1 MRVNDEAPGNLLPSI
16 SRLLKEVGAL
26 DLWRAVD
33 FAAVSRQPVFGTE
46 KWRKSISDFLRWSGS
61 TLDVSGDVSV
71 FELILSHGRLGALA
85 LFKAFREHLIER
97 GGSFEEADQQLEAL
111 RTVVSM
117 AAHWLRLIDWH
128 LDGAEG
134 LAPADF
140 KPRHG
145 ERWTI
150 ELPADLA
157 ERLKNAAYWTPG
169 FMPISALLER
179 LVAEKVFELEKA
191 NGGPFPPR
199 LRDSRPVEVQRSVP
213 EPQDRTVRSFWKKP
227 PEVAV
232 RAAPLLP
239 QRATPPQKQH

>member
-1 MRVNDEAPGNLLPSI
+1 MNSEAPGNLLPSI

-26 DLWRAVD
+26 DLSRSVD

-46 KWRKSISDFLRWSGS
+46 PWRKSISDFLRWSGS
-61 TLDVSGDVSV
+61 TLAVSGDVSV
-71 FELILSHGRLGALA
+71 FELILCHGRVGALA

-97 GGSFEEADQQLEAL
+97 GGPFEEVNQRLEAL

-117 AAHWLRLIDWH
+117 AAHWLRLIDWD
-128 LDGAEG
+128 LDEAQG

-140 KPRHG
+140 KARQG
-145 ERWTI
+145 ERWTV

-157 ERLKNAAYWTPG
+157 ERLKNAAHWTPG
-169 FMPISALLER
+169 LLPIAALIER
-179 LVAEKVFELEKA
+179 LVAEKVSELEKA
-191 NGGPFPPR
+191 YGGSFPPR

-227 PEVAV
+227 PDEAV
-232 RAAPLLP
+232 KATPLPP
-239 QRATPPQKQH
+239 QSATPPQKQY